1 MIEQIKRARNIFE
14 LQYDRSPE
22 TIYMSESAI
31 REVESETQSVYA
43 TEKKYEPVTLLGMTV
58 LGIPY
63 PDNLVIVG
71 GIKVDGI

>member
-43 TEKKYEPVTLLGMTV
+43 TEKKYEPVTLLGMT
-58 LGIPY
+58 L
-63 PDNLVIVG
+63 
-71 GIKVDGI
+71 